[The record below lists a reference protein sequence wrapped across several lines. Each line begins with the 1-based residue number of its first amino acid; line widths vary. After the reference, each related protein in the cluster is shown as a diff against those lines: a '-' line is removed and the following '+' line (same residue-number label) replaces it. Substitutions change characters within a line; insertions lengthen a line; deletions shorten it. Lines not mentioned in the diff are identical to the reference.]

1 MEKVINTAILAYGM
15 SGKVFHAPFVEAHQ
29 GFKLVAVLERNQ
41 KKAIHDYPNII
52 SYDNVEDLLNDD
64 TLELVIINTPNYT
77 HFDYAKMALR
87 KGKHILVEK
96 PFTATSA
103 EAKELF
109 ALADTVG
116 KQILFYQNRRWD
128 SDFKAVKCVIEKGT
142 LGKLSE
148 VHVRFDRYRS
158 SISPKRFKE
167 DPMPASGI
175 QYDLGPH
182 LLDQV
187 ISIFGRPSKFYKV
200 LGKNREETQVDDFF
214 SIHLSYPNSVNVFVT
229 ANMLVTDLQPA
240 YVIHGHKGTLT
251 KYRADVQEEQLLK
264 GMKPE
269 DKGYGIE
276 EMVHKGVLTTIDDA
290 GHKKQ
295 IHIPSERGDYRE
307 LFNAVYQTIVQNEPF
322 PVQQEEI
329 IWQLEILEAQG

>member
-1 MEKVINTAILAYGM
+1 MEKVINTALLAYGM
-15 SGKVFHAPFVEAHQ
+15 SGKVFHAPFIEAHK
-29 GFKLVAVLERNQ
+29 GFALVAVLERNQ
-41 KKAIHDYPNII
+41 KKAVQDYPDII
-52 SYDNVEDLLNDD
+52 SHATIEDLLQDNS
-64 TLELVIINTPNYT
+64 LELVIINTPNFT
-77 HFDYAKMALR
+77 HFDYAKMALL

-96 PFTATSA
+96 PFTTTVA

-109 ALADTVG
+109 ALASSVG

-128 SDFKAVKCVIEKGT
+128 SDFKAIKGIIEKGT
-142 LGKLSE
+142 LGKLNE
-148 VHVRFDRYRS
+148 VHFRFDRYRS

-167 DPMPASGI
+167 EPMPASGI

-187 ISIFGRPSKFYKV
+187 ISIFGKPTRFYKV

-229 ANMLVTDLQPA
+229 GNMLVTDLQPA
-240 YVIHGHKGTLT
+240 YVIHGHKGSLT
-251 KYRADVQEEQLLK
+251 KHRADVQEAQLLQ

-276 EMVHKGVLTTIDDA
+276 DITLKGTMTTIDDA

-295 IHIPSERGDYRE
+295 IHIPSERGDYRA
-307 LFNAVYQTIVQNEPF
+307 LFNALYESLVHNEPF
-322 PVQQEEI
+322 PVKQEEI
-329 IWQLEILEAQG
+329 IWQLEILEAQV